1 MKKQEV
7 IAGLQKRIKAF
18 NQLDKATQRENKSVK
33 KYLQDLKKAA
43 EDGKI
48 EYNSVWHPMYLYAL
62 KDDRPQIS
70 VNEYREAHGDSVEL
84 VEGFHDIQILKGN
97 HYVSLYGNKG

>member
-7 IAGLQKRIKAF
+7 IAELQKRIKAF
-18 NQLDKATQRENKSVK
+18 NQLDKVTQKENKSVK

-43 EDGKI
+43 EDGMI
-48 EYNSVWHPMYLYAL
+48 EYDTVWHPHKLFIL
-62 KDDRPQIS
+62 KGFTDEMS
-70 VNEYREAHGDSVEL
+70 VKMYREQFGNSIEL
-84 VEGFHDIQILKGN
+84 VEGFNDIKILKGN